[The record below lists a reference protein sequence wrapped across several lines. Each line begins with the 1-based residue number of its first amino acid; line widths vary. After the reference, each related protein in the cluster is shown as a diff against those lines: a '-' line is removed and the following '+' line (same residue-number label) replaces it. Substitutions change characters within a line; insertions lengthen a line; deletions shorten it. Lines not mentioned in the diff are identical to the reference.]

1 MGNQCYWQQTV
12 INLCFVVEGYA
23 EENFVKHKLSV
34 YLQGK
39 VNKTLNIDVQNL
51 QGGILYSKLIDRLK
65 NIAPQYDIIT
75 TLIDLVGLDAA
86 KLDNYSAIMTNNKLS
101 PQDKSLQVQQLITD
115 AVSCSNVIPHV
126 QPHEFEALC
135 FADIEALE
143 RSDPLLARNK
153 NKIEQILQNY
163 ASNPENINTT
173 PSKYPAKQLE
183 RFAYTK
189 GASNFAL
196 YCDIDKIK
204 VKCPHFSMWIN
215 QLSETLSLL

>member
-1 MGNQCYWQQTV
+1 MGNQCYWRQTV

-23 EENFVKHKLSV
+23 EENFVNRKLSV

-101 PQDKSLQVQQLITD
+101 SQDKSLQVQQLITD

-163 ASNPENINTT
+163 ASNPENINTI

-196 YCDIDKIK
+196 YCDIEKIK
-204 VKCPHFSMWIN
+204 AKCPHFSMWIN

>member
-1 MGNQCYWQQTV
+1 MGNQCYWRQTV

-23 EENFVKHKLSV
+23 EENFVNRKLSE
-34 YLQGK
+34 YLQSK
-39 VNKTLNIDVQNL
+39 LSKKLNVSVQNL

-65 NIAPQYDIIT
+65 NIAPQYDIVT

-86 KLDNYSAIMTNNKLS
+86 KLDNYSAIMANNKLS
-101 PQDKSLQVQQLITD
+101 SQDKSLQVQQLIAD
-115 AVSCSNVIPHV
+115 AISCSNVISHV

-163 ASNPENINTT
+163 ASNSENINTR

-196 YCDIDKIK
+196 YCDIEKIK
-204 VKCPHFSMWIN
+204 AKCPHFNRWIN

>member
-1 MGNQCYWQQTV
+1 MGNQCYWRQTV

-23 EENFVKHKLSV
+23 EESFVNYKLSE
-34 YLQGK
+34 YLQSK
-39 VNKTLNIDVQNL
+39 LSKKLNVSVQNL

-65 NIAPQYDIIT
+65 NTAPQYDIVT

-86 KLDNYSAIMTNNKLS
+86 KLDNYSVIMANSNIS
-101 PQDKSLQVQQLITD
+101 SQDKSLQVQQLIAD

-163 ASNPENINTT
+163 ASNPENINTI

-183 RFAYTK
+183 KFAYIK

-196 YCDIDKIK
+196 YCDIEKIK
-204 VKCPHFSMWIN
+204 AKCPHFNRWIN

>member
-1 MGNQCYWQQTV
+1 MGNQCYWRQTV

-23 EENFVKHKLSV
+23 EENFVNRKLSE
-34 YLQGK
+34 YLQSK
-39 VNKTLNIDVQNL
+39 LSKKLNVSVQNL

-65 NIAPQYDIIT
+65 NIAPQYDIVT

-86 KLDNYSAIMTNNKLS
+86 KLDNYSAIMANNKLS
-101 PQDKSLQVQQLITD
+101 SQDKSLQVQQLI
-115 AVSCSNVIPHV
+115 AGAISCSNVIPHV

-163 ASNPENINTT
+163 ALNPENINTI

-183 RFAYTK
+183 KFAYTK

-196 YCDIDKIK
+196 YCDIEKIK
-204 VKCPHFSMWIN
+204 AKCPHFSMWIN